1 MKRKLIVLLPLL
13 FVFVAGMA
21 QTTPKSQL
29 IYCSCAETPYGIP
42 DKGKD
47 YYELIADVG
56 KTPKVVKCTDAGTGL
71 ETKKEYAVSAD
82 DVKRM
87 QQLLQD
93 LDVGKLNGYNQDDG
107 MTGGHSYRVYM
118 EYADGQK
125 INATWYTHDPNEL
138 AVTTYNT
145 ILRNLS
151 AFFTQGSQSKDGQI
165 KRIREV
171 YADAKKMVA
180 ANGEEGKAPHD
191 MTITLNDGTQ
201 VDEDFIIN
209 EETELKFFF
218 KKKNEP
224 TSYLIDPTSICYFA
238 TEEFSAHGHL
248 MNREWL
254 FDPEKGHLLFVYT
267 RTETDAGHVIEYRY
281 YYDEQG
287 KLIEQKKKE
296 GGKDVK
302 EDDLEPYDGGMELTL
317 AKTYLDVFETM
328 VNPND
333 IKQVTS
339 KLQTT
344 SKANRLKMI
353 KSTYA
358 NAKDKVSKNNK
369 SELPRDMRIVIHDQ
383 LAEDYPPVTDDVK
396 FYFEPDPKDDGYR
409 NHCYFI
415 VDQHSSMYFK
425 EYSEFLLDP
434 TYDKLVFSYTQTMEE
449 GETYEW
455 RYYFDENGKC
465 IDRKVK
471 TPDDDDEG
479 DSGVDDK
486 EQFGKYLKV
495 FNLIANSSM

>member
-71 ETKKEYAVSAD
+71 ETKKEYAVTAD

-125 INATWYTHDPNEL
+125 INATWYTHDPKEL

-171 YADAKKMVA
+171 YADAKKMVV
-180 ANGEEGKAPHD
+180 ANGKEGKAPHD

-267 RTETDAGHVIEYRY
+267 RTETDAGQVIEYR
-281 YYDEQG
+281 
-287 KLIEQKKKE
+287 
-296 GGKDVK
+296 
-302 EDDLEPYDGGMELTL
+302 
-317 AKTYLDVFETM
+317 
-328 VNPND
+328 
-333 IKQVTS
+333 
-339 KLQTT
+339 
-344 SKANRLKMI
+344 
-353 KSTYA
+353 
-358 NAKDKVSKNNK
+358 
-369 SELPRDMRIVIHDQ
+369 
-383 LAEDYPPVTDDVK
+383 
-396 FYFEPDPKDDGYR
+396 
-409 NHCYFI
+409 
-415 VDQHSSMYFK
+415 
-425 EYSEFLLDP
+425 
-434 TYDKLVFSYTQTMEE
+434 
-449 GETYEW
+449 
-455 RYYFDENGKC
+455 
-465 IDRKVK
+465 
-471 TPDDDDEG
+471 
-479 DSGVDDK
+479 
-486 EQFGKYLKV
+486 
-495 FNLIANSSM
+495 